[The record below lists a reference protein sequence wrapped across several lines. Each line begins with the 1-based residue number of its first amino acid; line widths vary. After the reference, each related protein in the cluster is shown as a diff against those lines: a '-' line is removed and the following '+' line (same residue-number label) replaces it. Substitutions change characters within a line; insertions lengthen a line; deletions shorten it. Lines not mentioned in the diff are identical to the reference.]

1 MTGIL
6 LSYGSSTRQGRLPN
20 LTTRNLIAE
29 PSATEVEKSLILLNR
44 PGLDSFVTAGDG
56 PIRGVFQRK
65 GLFSDDAIVLSAQTV
80 DRVSTSAVVTALT
93 GEVPGWSRVDMDGGQ
108 NTEDTPVDEVR
119 IATGDAL
126 YLVTSSTVAA
136 DPLPDDVGAQSIM
149 FNNGLWVAAIK
160 DTGRALIK
168 LPGEPWAM
176 LDSVVAEKSP
186 DNLEAVRPLGDLF
199 IFLGAA
205 SVEGWQQTGTAD
217 PPIRRVP
224 GQSFPIGCLSRDAAK
239 VVGTSL
245 LFVGSD
251 FTVYEYSTYPQAI
264 SDFGI
269 SEQIRL
275 TEPSKIRAWSFN
287 TDQHT
292 YYILRLGNRSTW
304 VFDLVSRKW
313 FNWSSYGEDYF
324 KPHLGTQVGGMALA
338 ASDEDGTI
346 WKVDADALTDAGVG
360 IERRFTGYVPLK
372 GGWAIID
379 SVSLHCAVGVG
390 LVSGQG
396 VEPKVGM
403 RFSTDQG
410 KTWSDWMFED
420 LGEMGQYETRV
431 IWRRLGRVDAP
442 GIFFEWIV
450 TDPVEVRVS
459 DARLNED

>member
-6 LSYGSSTRQGRLPN
+6 LAYGSSTRQGRLPN
-20 LTTRNLIAE
+20 LTTLNMLAE
-29 PSATEVEKSLILLNR
+29 PSATEVEKQLVLLAR
-44 PGLDSFVTAGDG
+44 PGLDTLVTAGAG

-65 GLFSDDAIVLSAQTV
+65 GLFGDDAIVVSAQTV
-80 DRVSTSAVVTALT
+80 NRVSTSAVVTGLT
-93 GEVPGWSRVDMDGGQ
+93 GSLVGWNRIDMDGGQ
-108 NTEDTPVDEVR
+108 NLESDPVDEVR

-126 YLVTSSTVAA
+126 YLVTATSVAA
-136 DPLPDDVGAQSIM
+136 EVLPDGVGAQSVM
-149 FNNGLWVAAIK
+149 FNNGLWVASVAE
-160 DTGRALIK
+160 TGRALIK

-199 IFLGAA
+199 ILLGAA
-205 SVEGWQQTGTAD
+205 SVEGWQQTGLAD
-217 PPIRRVP
+217 PPIKRVA
-224 GQSFPIGCLSRDAAK
+224 GQSFPIGCLARDAAK

-251 FTVYEYSTYPQAI
+251 FSVYEYTTFPQVI
-264 SDFGI
+264 SDFGL

-275 TEPSKIRAWSFN
+275 TEPSKIRAWSFT

-292 YYILRLGNRSTW
+292 YYILRLGNRGTW
-304 VFDLVSRKW
+304 VFDLISRKW

-324 KPHLGTQVGGMALA
+324 KPHLGAQIGGMALA

-346 WKVDADALTDAGVG
+346 WKVDADALTDAGQP

-372 GGWAIID
+372 GSWAIVD

-396 VEPKVGM
+396 VEPKVGL
-403 RFSTDQG
+403 RYSTDQG
-410 KTWSDWMFED
+410 KTWSPWMFED
-420 LGEMGQYETRV
+420 LGAMGQYETRV
-431 IWRRLGRVDAP
+431 IWRRLGRIDAP
-442 GIFFEWIV
+442 GIYFEWIV
-450 TDPVEVRVS
+450 TDPIEVRVS
-459 DARLNED
+459 DARMNDD